1 MSQITKSRSR
11 RRTVEE
17 WTQLMMAYEE
27 SGLDQRQ
34 FCQQH
39 GLGYST
45 FGKWK
50 KRLSAATHRPESDLI
65 ELMPTETET
74 ETSLLWEVE
83 LTLGSGMV
91 LRVRR
96 R

>member
-1 MSQITKSRSR
+1 MPQVTNPRSR
-11 RRTVEE
+11 RRSPEE
-17 WTQLMMAYEE
+17 WAQLMIAYEE
-27 SGLDQRQ
+27 SGLGQRQ
-34 FCQQH
+34 FCQDH

-50 KRLSAATHRPESDLI
+50 KRLSASTHFPETDLI
-65 ELMPTETET
+65 EITSTVTEPP
-74 ETSLLWEVE
+74 SPWEVE

>member
-1 MSQITKSRSR
+1 
-11 RRTVEE
+11 
-17 WTQLMMAYEE
+17 MMAYEE
-27 SGLDQRQ
+27 SGLGQRQ
-34 FCQQH
+34 FCQEH

-50 KRLSAATHRPESDLI
+50 KRLSNPAHIPEADLI
-65 ELMPTETET
+65 EITPTEPV
-74 ETSLLWEVE
+74 SPSHWDVE